1 MSHSAITLLTTIFDP
16 SDLVLFRP
24 VETWT
29 EGRRKRSR
37 VDFANVCY
45 RKANATTLEHALTRL
60 HESSETERTNLFF
73 GVCPRLGDKGRFDL
87 AWQIRVVRCLWADLD
102 NCTVEQA
109 VERCTSQ
116 SIPQPTAIVNSGNG
130 VHLYWSLDHAFLID
144 DAGDPPPVVTQW
156 VTGPDGRKKPKRHI
170 LDGNDRIY
178 IDGHH
183 HLTKTSPKALQ
194 VQDLLVGIAQ
204 AIGGDHTTD
213 LTRLLRLPGTLNRKD
228 QRNGREPVAA
238 ELVECDPS
246 RKHSI
251 DTFHSFAKT
260 SKATEKQ
267 RQIAAMPLPAVRKV
281 SPSKSDRLAELVAA
295 SAIATEG
302 SRSES
307 DFSICCYAIRHG
319 IASDVVWPLVKS
331 VGKFA
336 EQGRRYFDLT
346 WESAS
351 YDVQATLCDRL
362 QKRSQLDE
370 RSEATAIVEPST
382 EESDER
388 PTISIDARTTPVA
401 TTMSQ
406 ISEQLLATGSCF
418 NRVEQLVVVRDQSIS
433 PILSSVELT
442 GLLNQHVEFY
452 IVSDDGGEYKPLP
465 TAYANT
471 WLNNAGQR
479 EKLPSIKLFSHNPVY
494 TDDWRLVKPGFD
506 VQSGFYYAG
515 PPIEPLEGTHH
526 MDSLLR
532 DFCWKKPADRTNY
545 IGILLTSLLVSR
557 FIGSKPAALFNGN
570 QPELGKS
577 VLSQILAII
586 RDGHPVETA
595 SYNPNDEE
603 FEKRLGS
610 IVRRGVTTIVI
621 DNAKARGRNPKIDSA
636 CLERS
641 ITDPILSF
649 RLLGYSQ
656 EIRAENSHLFCI
668 TANSP
673 DVSRDLI
680 TRCVVINLHHEG
692 DPRHRMYSMS
702 DPEAFVL
709 EHRIQILG
717 ELVNMVERWKAIGMP
732 LASVQTRFN
741 KKGWGNIIGGIL
753 AANGEPDFLANAED
767 AASEMDDT
775 RREFE
780 ELIDSLAKHPQGL
793 WSASELTDLANE
805 KLLLQTDLG
814 TGTAR
819 SQTTRMGKLAGRFVN
834 EKFDLDDGTY
844 AVFKRTSDGQYT
856 KYQVFIESSK
866 IDRSRLPDVAN
877 HTSGNV
883 RELELFR

>member
-1 MSHSAITLLTTIFDP
+1 MSHSAVTLLTTLFDP
-16 SDLVLFRP
+16 SDLILFRP
-24 VETWT
+24 VETWI

-37 VDFANVCY
+37 VDYGNVCY
-45 RKANATTLEHALTRL
+45 RKANSTTLEQTLVRL
-60 HESSETERTNLFF
+60 QESSEKERTNLFF
-73 GVCPRLGDKGRFDL
+73 GVCPRLDDKGRFDL

-109 VERCTSQ
+109 IQRCTSQ
-116 SIPQPTAIVNSGNG
+116 SMPQPTAIVNSGNG
-130 VHLYWSLDHAFLID
+130 VHLYWSLDNAFLID

-156 VTGPDGRKKPKRHI
+156 VAGADGRKKPKRHI

-178 IDGHH
+178 IDGRH
-183 HLTKTSPKALQ
+183 HLTKTSPKALH
-194 VQDLLVGIAQ
+194 VQDLLVGIAH

-228 QRNGREPVAA
+228 QRNGREPLPA
-238 ELVECDPS
+238 ELVECDAS
-246 RKHSI
+246 RKYSI
-251 DTFHSFAKT
+251 DAFHKLAK
-260 SKATEKQ
+260 SCKASERQ

-281 SPSKSDRLAELVAA
+281 SPAKSDRLSELIATC
-295 SAIATEG
+295 AIASEG

-319 IASDVVWPLVKS
+319 IAPDVVWPLVKS

-336 EQGRRYFDLT
+336 EQGHRYFDLT

-351 YDVQATLCDRL
+351 YDVQASLCDRL
-362 QKRSQLDE
+362 QKRSQRDAK
-370 RSEATAIVEPST
+370 SEATTTVEPPS

-388 PTISIDARTTPVA
+388 PTISIDSRTTPVS
-401 TTMSQ
+401 TTMGQ
-406 ISEQLLATGSCF
+406 ISEQLLATGNCF

-452 IVSDDGGEYKPLP
+452 LVSDDGGEYKPLP

-479 EKLPSIKLFSHNPVY
+479 ERLPIIKLFSHNPVY

-506 VQSGFYYAG
+506 APSGIYYAG
-515 PPIEPLEGTHH
+515 PAIKPVEGTEHL
-526 MDSLLR
+526 DALLR
-532 DFCWKKPADRTNY
+532 EFCWKQPADRTSY
-545 IGILLTSLLVSR
+545 IAILLTSLLVSR

-577 VLSQILAII
+577 VLAQILAII
-586 RDGHPVETA
+586 RDGHHVETA

-649 RLLGYSQ
+649 RLLGFSQ

-692 DPRHRMYSMS
+692 DPRHRTFSMS

-709 EHRIQILG
+709 KHRPELLG
-717 ELVNMVERWKAIGMP
+717 ELLNMVERWKAGGMP

-741 KKGWGNIIGGIL
+741 KKGWGNIVGGIL
-753 AANGEPDFLANAED
+753 AANGEPDFMANADD

-780 ELIDSLAKHPQGL
+780 ELIEALVENQKGT

-805 KLLLQTDLG
+805 KLLLQSDLG

-834 EKFDLDDGTY
+834 ERFRLDDGSW
-844 AVFKRTSDGQYT
+844 AVFKRVQGARYT
-856 KYQVFIESSK
+856 EYRVSLESSTDHTDK
-866 IDRSRLPDVAN
+866 HRATSASEFSFAN
-877 HTSGNV
+877 PGSYV
-883 RELELFR
+883 